1 MQISNTEEN
10 YLKAIYHLSEDAQDK
25 NTSTNIL
32 AEKLGIKPAS
42 VTSMLKKLK
51 TKALINYEPYA
62 KIELTQ
68 LGSTKAI
75 EIIRK
80 HRLWEVFLVNT
91 LGFSWDEVHE
101 VAEQLEHIQSP
112 KLINKLDAFLL
123 YPTTDPHGDPI
134 PDAKGEIH
142 SINKENLS
150 EVETTEHYQVVSV
163 NDNSSEFLQFLISS
177 GIGLSTTFKLVHRHD
192 FDQSILIELNNN
204 KRLTL
209 SKSAASHIQV
219 VPYNHK

>member
-10 YLKAIYHLSEDAQDK
+10 YLKAIFHLSESTKDK

-32 AEKLGIKPAS
+32 ADKLGIKPAS

-51 TKALINYEPYA
+51 AKELIYYEPYA
-62 KIELTQ
+62 KIVLSQ

-134 PDAKGEIH
+134 PNANGTMH
-142 SINKENLS
+142 SVHKENLS
-150 EVETTEHYQVVSV
+150 NVPINLQYEVVSV
-163 NDNSSEFLQFLISS
+163 DDNSSEFLQFLISN
-177 GIGLSTTFKLVHRHD
+177 GIGLSTYFKLIHRHD
-192 FDQSILIELNNN
+192 FDQSILIELTNN

-219 VPYNHK
+219 VPYNQK